1 MISEDFWC
9 WSNLI
14 HLRCQKRHLDSAILG
29 LTCLIHWGAAL
40 EFNNIAAVLPKP
52 NTYSG
57 AQDFIDGTI
66 LVVDKPAG
74 WTSFDVVN
82 KLRYGIKRLT
92 QIKRIK
98 VGHAGTLDPLAT
110 GVLVV
115 CTGKMTKQITTL
127 IADDKEYTGTITL
140 GGTTPSFD
148 LETEIDKTFPV
159 DHITEELIEEARLK
173 FVGEIFQVP
182 PIFSAKKIDGKPA
195 YKAARRGE
203 EVKMRKTVVTVSEL
217 EFTKIEMPN
226 LEFRMRCSKGTYV
239 RSFANDFG
247 QELQSG
253 AHLSLLRRTASGD
266 YRIEDAADVK
276 EMQDEIWDLSRAA
289 SDARKSEED

>member
-1 MISEDFWC
+1 
-9 WSNLI
+9 
-14 HLRCQKRHLDSAILG
+14 
-29 LTCLIHWGAAL
+29 
-40 EFNNIAAVLPKP
+40 VLPKP
-52 NTYSG
+52 NTYSS

-127 IADDKEYTGTITL
+127 IADDKEYVGTITL

-159 DHITEELIEEARLK
+159 DHITEELIEAARLK

-203 EVKMRKTVVTVSEL
+203 EVKMRKTVVTISEL

-226 LEFRMRCSKGTYV
+226 LEFRMRCTKGTYV
-239 RSFANDFG
+239 RSFANDLG

-253 AHLSLLRRTASGD
+253 AHLSLLRRTASGA
-266 YRIEDAADVK
+266 YRIEEAADVTK
-276 EMQDEIWDLSRAA
+276 MQDEIWDLSRAA